1 MYGWNYRDVIPF
13 PDKQWPFVGSIWA
26 CSDHKKYVPT
36 YRWLKRWKQLQLA
49 MAPTTQQPC
58 IYGTWQV
65 RGRWLA
71 RTCTAGENLSNFCHI
86 EQKLHRTRYRP
97 SIETLNLKDVDH
109 GHFLLFSPI
118 QVHQQ
123 HPATIHPILAVY
135 GFMPYHGEEQL
146 QLLWS
151 LWQARHL
158 WDGRPDRGRS
168 FKPKQ
173 HESKRF

>member
-1 MYGWNYRDVIPF
+1 MEATTITTTSNGPNHTAALHLWHLAGQRTVGWGMV
-13 PDKQWPFVGSIWA
+13 
-26 CSDHKKYVPT
+26 
-36 YRWLKRWKQLQLA
+36 
-49 MAPTTQQPC
+49 
-58 IYGTWQV
+58 
-65 RGRWLA
+65 
-71 RTCTAGENLSNFCHI
+71 RTCAHLHCWWKFEQFCHI

-158 WDGRPDRGRS
+158 WDGPMVVEVLS
-168 FKPKQ
+168 Q
-173 HESKRF
+173 SNMSKRF